1 MGQDTQIGLLED
13 KKLAGKNE
21 VEKKHASRGVLVLMD
36 DPETA
41 IAIITCEGAKEAS
54 LCEFCLQHET
64 SCCPLPGQG
73 AVHSCSDGYRFNQD
87 FKLVEEAIRTPPTS

>member
-21 VEKKHASRGVLVLMD
+21 VEKKHASRDVLVLMD

-54 LCEFCLQHET
+54 LCKFCLQHET
-64 SCCPLPGQG
+64 SCCPLPGRG
-73 AVHSCSDGYRFNQD
+73 MVYSCPDGYRFNQD
-87 FKLVEEAIRTPPTS
+87 FKLVEESIKTPPTS